1 MKWKRRTI
9 AYFFLIIFY
18 LAICTAL
25 SAGCSVEDLGLL
37 PSNGLNEEEDV
48 PNDPEL
54 KLSEAELFLEMKAR
68 QDKNQL
74 SDSDIRKAIFH
85 AVDRARIVDEL
96 FGKYGKVSNSLF
108 SASSPYWNQSWSVY
122 DYDLE
127 KAKQYLSQA
136 GYGIDN
142 PLYLTISAVDDS
154 GSKQIIEEIIKEDL
168 EKIGINLWIFN
179 EPPKELYQDKIYS
192 GAYELGLW
200 SMFFF
205 DSGDLNNSF
214 ASNKIPPMET
224 EENTNCENFYWY
236 NSIEVDD
243 LLKQIEN
250 RTDTDTIKEK
260 VIGVQDIIA
269 RDAVIL
275 PLYSRLFVLAYD
287 NSLSQADL
295 EILGEKLFLNIDKW
309 KLPHD
314 LEVPEGEK
322 ARIALGYESDHI
334 DIFNGFEKYFI
345 SDLLF
350 RGLWKSRPNGSYE
363 PDLLESF
370 SKSEDEEYG
379 GIHDLSLYIKLKAG
393 IFWQDDTPI
402 TSYDIKYTLEY
413 FKDFMDENEYF
424 SKLDKDYN
432 KIEEIRVIDE
442 KNFIILFNEEI
453 DSWQKLFDQVYKNGS
468 FDIYGPD
475 SLPYNNI
482 ISSGPYHIVEY
493 DENGRIT
500 FEINENF
507 YGKMPEIGRL
517 AIRFDPDIN
526 NLISM
531 LKEDEIDALS
541 IPVDPELMAEL
552 EQDKDIQLL
561 IKPGNLL
568 EHLALSLKPLE

>member
-1 MKWKRRTI
+1 MRWKRNTI
-9 AYFFLIIFY
+9 AYFFLMIFY
-18 LAICTAL
+18 LVICTTL

-37 PSNGLNEEEDV
+37 PANSLNEEEDV
-48 PNDPEL
+48 HNEPEL

-85 AVDRARIVDEL
+85 AVDREKIINEL

-108 SASSPYWNQSWSVY
+108 SASSTYWNQSWSIY

-127 KAKQYLSQA
+127 KAKQYLSHA
-136 GYGIDN
+136 GYGTDN
-142 PLYLTISAVDDS
+142 PLYLTISAVDNS

-179 EPPKELYQDKIYS
+179 EPPKELYQDKIPN
-192 GAYELGLW
+192 GDYELGLW
-200 SMFFF
+200 SMFFS
-205 DSGDLNNSF
+205 DSGDLASSF
-214 ASNKIPPMET
+214 SSDKIPPMET
-224 EENTNCENFYWY
+224 EENNNCENFYWY

-250 RTDTDTIKEK
+250 RTDPDFIREK
-260 VIGVQDIIA
+260 VIEIQDILA

-275 PLYSRLFVLAYD
+275 PLYSRLFVLAYN

-295 EILGEKLFLNIDKW
+295 EILGEEPFLNIDNW
-309 KLPHD
+309 KLPDD

-322 ARIALGYESDHI
+322 ARIALGYKSDHI
-334 DIFNGFEKYFI
+334 DIFNGFKKYFI
-345 SDLLF
+345 NDLLF
-350 RGLWKSRPNGSYE
+350 RGLWKSKPDGSYE

-370 SKSEDEEYG
+370 SKSEDEEYSEIPG
-379 GIHDLSLYIKLKAG
+379 LSLHVKLKDG

-424 SKLDKDYN
+424 SRLDRDYN
-432 KIEEIRVIDE
+432 KIDEIRVVDE
-442 KNFIILFNEEI
+442 KNFIILFNEEMKN
-453 DSWQKLFDQVYKNGS
+453 WQKLFDQVYKDGS

-475 SLPYNNI
+475 SLSYNNI

-493 DENGRIT
+493 DENGMVI
-500 FEINENF
+500 FDINENF
-507 YGKMPEIGRL
+507 YGKIPEIGRL
-517 AIRFDPDIN
+517 AIHFDPDIN

-531 LKEDEIDALS
+531 LKEDEIDALC
-541 IPVDPELMAEL
+541 IPADTELMTEL
-552 EQDKDIQLL
+552 EKDKDIQLL

-568 EHLALSLKPLE
+568 EHLALSLKPSE